1 MAFKEL
7 NFLLK
12 KLFPIL
18 LAALMALSLTLCA
31 FAEGEGDTLV
41 VGVTCDNVPFSWEQ
55 ENDGNSK
62 LVKISDSDMYAY
74 GYDVIIASRMAK
86 KLDLKLEIVKLEN
99 DKLAAALEEGMVD
112 AVMSGLANN
121 AENREKVDFTL
132 PFYYDNTVTLVKA
145 DGKYASAASVSELD
159 GARVYATAENA
170 DFVSEI
176 PHAVAMEFSDM
187 SEMLGAIEKGEYDA
201 AIVGRSYAKAVLTSY
216 SALAILDF
224 YGTDGDYT
232 AHPEKIE
239 LCMAVKKGNT
249 ELCTAL
255 NAELEKLSLGMN
267 KEFTFNNFDS
277 SMHTAITLNP
287 DFIYTAPEKASF
299 IDNIVKLWARFG
311 TTYITG
317 AGTTLLI
324 SIVGTFFGCVIGFLV
339 GVVQTIPV
347 DKKRDSVIKRGALK
361 VVRGILRAYVEI
373 FRGTPMIVQAVF
385 IYYGAQMLFDI
396 KMDMWTSAFFIV
408 SINTG
413 AYMAETVRGGIMS
426 IDIGQTEGAKAIGMT
441 HVQTML
447 NVILPQTFRV
457 IIPQIGNNF
466 IINIKDTSVLSVIS
480 ISDLFFSHKAAV
492 GALYTYFESATIVM
506 AIYLTMTM
514 ITSVLLRMLE
524 KKLGGDANYDV
535 ATKDQLALTSGTYNF
550 PEKKKKKEDFR

>member
-1 MAFKEL
+1 M
-7 NFLLK
+7 LK
-12 KLFPIL
+12 KLSIFAIVTL
-18 LAALMALSLTLCA
+18 LVLSLSIGVFADAEKEVLTL
-31 FAEGEGDTLV
+31 
-41 VGVTCDNVPFSWEQ
+41 GVTCDNVPFSWEQ
-55 ENDGNSK
+55 ENDGNKK
-62 LVKISDSDMYAY
+62 LVSISDSELYAY
-74 GYDVIIASRMAK
+74 GYDIIIANRLSDK
-86 KLDLKLEIVKLEN
+86 CDFELKVVKLDSDDFVDALN
-99 DKLAAALEEGMVD
+99 DGIVD
-112 AVMSGLANN
+112 AVMSGLDKT
-121 AENREKVDFTL
+121 AENSEKVDFTFPL
-132 PFYYDNTVTLVKA
+132 YYDNVVTLVKA
-145 DGKYASAASVSELD
+145 NGSFAAATSVSDLA
-159 GARVYATAENA
+159 GANVYATAANIDNLA
-170 DFVSEI
+170 DV
-176 PHAVAMEFSDM
+176 PNAVALEYDDM
-187 SEMLGAIEKGEYDA
+187 SAMLDAIVSGECDA
-201 AIVGRSYAKAVLTSY
+201 AIVNRSYAKAVLASY
-216 SALAILDF
+216 SELTMLDF

-232 AHPEKIE
+232 VSAEQIE
-239 LCMAVKKGNT
+239 VCMAVAKGND
-249 ELCTAL
+249 ELL
-255 NAELEKLSLGMN
+255 NTINAQLEKFSLDMN
-267 KEFTFNNFDS
+267 KEFSFVNYDS
-277 SMHTAITLNP
+277 AMDTAITLNP
-287 DFIYTAPEKASF
+287 DFIYAEPEKASF
-299 IDNIVKLWARFG
+299 LDNIAKLIDRYG
-311 TTYITG
+311 TTYLTG

-347 DKKRDSVIKRGALK
+347 DKKRDSVVKRALLK
-361 VVRGILRAYVEI
+361 VVRAILRAYVEI

-385 IYYGAQMLFDI
+385 IYYGAQMVFDI
-396 KMDMWTSAFFIV
+396 KMDMWTAAFFIV

-426 IDIGQTEGAKAIGMT
+426 IDVGQTEGAKAIGMT

-506 AIYLTMTM
+506 LIYLTMTM

-550 PEKKKKKEDFR
+550 PNKKKGEANAK